1 MQAELRPID
10 HSGGTSVRLYWEVA
24 RRGFRRYATY
34 RGATV
39 AGIFTNTVFGFI
51 KAYVLIA
58 LFAARSIIGGYDVAD
73 ALTYSF
79 LTQGLIATVG
89 IWGWFEI
96 EDRIRTGDIAID
108 LLRPYS
114 LLGYWLATDFGRAT
128 YQALARGIP
137 PFLIAGL
144 AFELRA
150 PKHPGTWLVFIVS
163 VALAIIVSF
172 PIRAMVNL
180 FAMWFLDSRGMAAIV
195 STPWIFLSGLAIPLA
210 VFPPWLRVFARL
222 TPFAATFDA
231 PGQIFL
237 EQLSGRDIVAT
248 LGLQIGWAAVL
259 FVSANRVLNRG
270 TRKLVI
276 QGG

>member
-1 MQAELRPID
+1 
-10 HSGGTSVRLYWEVA
+10 VRLYREIA
-24 RRGFRRYATY
+24 RRSFRRSATY
-34 RGATV
+34 RGATL

-58 LFAARSIIGGYDVAD
+58 LFAAGPSIGGYHLVD

-79 LTQGLIATVG
+79 VAQGLIVTVA

-96 EDRIRTGDIAID
+96 EERIRTGDIATD

-114 LLGYWLATDFGRAT
+114 FLGYWLAYDVGRAA
-128 YQALARGIP
+128 YQAVARGIP
-137 PFLIAGL
+137 PFLVAGL
-144 AFELRA
+144 AFDLRLPVGA
-150 PKHPGTWLVFIVS
+150 GTWPLFVVS
-163 VALAIIVSF
+163 VALAVTVSF
-172 PIRAMVNL
+172 AIRAMVNL
-180 FAMWFLDSRGMAAIV
+180 FALWFLDSRGVAGIV
-195 STPWIFLSGLAIPLA
+195 STGWIFLSGLALPLA
-210 VFPPWLRVFARL
+210 TFPPWLRVLARL

-237 EQLSGRDIVAT
+237 EQLPPAGIAAT
-248 LGLQIGWAAVL
+248 LGLQAGWAIVL
-259 FVSANRVLNRG
+259 FAAAQSVMNRG

>member
-1 MQAELRPID
+1 M
-10 HSGGTSVRLYWEVA
+10 SVRLYWEVA

-34 RGATV
+34 RGATL
-39 AGIFTNTVFGFI
+39 AGIFTNTIFGFI

-58 LFAARSIIGGYDVAD
+58 LFAARPLIGGYDVAD

-79 LTQGLIATVG
+79 LTQGLLATVA

-114 LLGYWLATDFGRAT
+114 LLGYWLANDQGRAA

-144 AFELRA
+144 VFDLRL
-150 PKHPGTWLVFIVS
+150 PEHPGTWLLFLVS
-163 VALAIIVSF
+163 VGLAITVSF
-172 PIRAMVNL
+172 SIRAMVNM
-180 FAMWFLDSRGMAAIV
+180 FAMWFLDSRGLAVVV
-195 STPWIFLSGLAIPLA
+195 STASVFLSGLALPLA
-210 VFPPWLRVFARL
+210 VFPPWLRGFTRL

-237 EQLSGRDIVAT
+237 EQLSAAGIAAT
-248 LGLQIGWAAVL
+248 LALQIGWGGLLLAA
-259 FVSANRVLNRG
+259 AGRVLNRG
-270 TRKLVI
+270 TRRLVI

>member
-1 MQAELRPID
+1 M
-10 HSGGTSVRLYWEVA
+10 RLYREIA
-24 RRGFRRYATY
+24 RRSFRRSATY
-34 RGATV
+34 RGATL

-58 LFAARSIIGGYDVAD
+58 LFSAGPIIGGYDLAD

-79 LTQGLIATVG
+79 VAQGLVATVA

-96 EDRIRTGDIAID
+96 EDRIRTGDIATD

-114 LLGYWLATDFGRAT
+114 FLGYWLAHDVGRAA
-128 YQALARGIP
+128 YQAVARGIP
-137 PFLIAGL
+137 PFLVAGL
-144 AFELRA
+144 IFDLRLPVRA
-150 PKHPGTWLVFIVS
+150 GTWAVFLIS
-163 VALAIIVSF
+163 VVLAVTVSF
-172 PIRAMVNL
+172 AIRAMVNL
-180 FAMWFLDSRGMAAIV
+180 FALWFLDSRGVAGIV
-195 STPWIFLSGLAIPLA
+195 STGWIFLSGLALPLA
-210 VFPPWLRVFARL
+210 TFPPGLRVFARL

-237 EQLSGRDIVAT
+237 EQPTEAGIAVT
-248 LGLQIGWAAVL
+248 LALQAGWAVVL
-259 FVSANRVLNRG
+259 FAAAQRVMNRG